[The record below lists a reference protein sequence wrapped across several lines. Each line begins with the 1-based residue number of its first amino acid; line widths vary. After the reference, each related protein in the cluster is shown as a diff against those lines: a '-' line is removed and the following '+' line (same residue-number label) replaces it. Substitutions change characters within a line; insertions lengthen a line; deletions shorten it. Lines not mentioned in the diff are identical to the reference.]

1 MSKVNDVVK
10 QAELFEKLALYG
22 DRKSFLKSLAQ
33 EQPAPQMAEPVM
45 QMPADHITGYPPID
59 PKAQG
64 LLSKFLVDHNAGI
77 PLSKIDGKL
86 GPETR
91 QALNNFKKYL
101 GKPQMSDTDVF
112 GILNLPGQADKMVAQ
127 MKAQHVAPGV
137 QQALQRSNQDQ
148 KDQTY
153 EQSLVDQ
160 HLRPPTT

>member
-1 MSKVNDVVK
+1 MVKVNDVVK

-33 EQPAPQMAEPVM
+33 EVPAPQAESVM
-45 QMPADHITGYPPID
+45 QMPADHITGYAPID
-59 PKAQG
+59 PKVQG

-77 PLSKIDGKL
+77 PLTKVDGKL

-91 QALNNFKKYL
+91 QALNNFKKYV
-101 GKPQMSDTDVF
+101 GKPQMSDTDAF

-127 MKAQHVAPGV
+127 MKAQPVAPGV
-137 QQALQRSNQDQ
+137 QHALNRSNQDQ
-148 KDQTY
+148 KDQAY
-153 EQSLVDQ
+153 EQSLVNQ